1 MKKIE
6 ICAPAG
12 NLPSLKAAVDNGA
25 DAVYMGYSGDTNLR
39 NFPALN
45 FTEDEVSKAIQ
56 YAHSK
61 GSKVYITVNAYPQE
75 KELPLAYN
83 VVDRAYDSG
92 ADAVIASDIAVLSYV
107 KDKYPEKRL
116 HLSVQAS
123 ASNAQAIEFC
133 RKHFGIKR
141 VVLPRVL
148 TVDEIAALKSQ
159 TGVELEI
166 FAMGLLCIN
175 SEGQCFLSSYLTSES
190 INTYGACSHPKFINF
205 EEDEDEGVMKILSGS
220 VLLNKC
226 SSMEEMAYPTPC
238 KGRYYNSATGQLNY
252 SIQDP
257 ESLNVLEILPEIIR
271 TGIDSIKI
279 EGRQRSR
286 IYVEKVVRAFREVV
300 DKYYDEG
307 YSRTDSSDG
316 RQDLQSL
323 FEGLA
328 PSVGCY
334 KGK

>member
-25 DAVYMGYSGDTNLR
+25 DAVYMGFSGDTNLR

-45 FTEDEVSKAIQ
+45 FTEDEVYKAIQ
-56 YAHSK
+56 YAHSRK
-61 GSKVYITVNAYPQE
+61 RKVYITVNAYPQE

-83 VVDRAYDSG
+83 VVDRAYEFG

-107 KDKYPEKRL
+107 KEKYPEKRV

-123 ASNAQAIEFC
+123 ASNVQAIEFY

-148 TVDEIAALKSQ
+148 TVDEIAALRSQ
-159 TGVELEI
+159 TSVELEI

-190 INTYGACSHPKFINF
+190 INTYGACCQPKFINF
-205 EEDEDEGVMKILSGS
+205 QEDEDEGVMKMLSGCI
-220 VLLNKC
+220 LLNKC
-226 SSMEEMAYPTPC
+226 SSWRMWP
-238 KGRYYNSATGQLNY
+238 
-252 SIQDP
+252 
-257 ESLNVLEILPEIIR
+257 ILLHVRGVII
-271 TGIDSIKI
+271 T
-279 EGRQRSR
+279 
-286 IYVEKVVRAFREVV
+286 
-300 DKYYDEG
+300 
-307 YSRTDSSDG
+307 
-316 RQDLQSL
+316 LQQGS
-323 FEGLA
+323 
-328 PSVGCY
+328 
-334 KGK
+334 

>member
-1 MKKIE
+1 VKKIE

-45 FTEDEVSKAIQ
+45 FTEDEVCKAIQ

-61 GSKVYITVNAYPQE
+61 ARRVYITVNAYPQE

-92 ADAVIASDIAVLSYV
+92 ADAIIASDIAVLSYV
-107 KDKYPEKRL
+107 KEKYPEKRL

-148 TVDEIAALKSQ
+148 TVDEITALRGQ
-159 TGVELEI
+159 TNVELEI

-190 INTYGACSHPKFINF
+190 INTYGACSHPKFISF
-205 EEDEDEGVMKILSGS
+205 QEDEGEGVTKILSGR

-226 SSMEEMAYPTPC
+226 TSIEDVAYPTPC
-238 KGRYYNSATGQLNY
+238 KGRYYNSATGELNY

-271 TGIDSIKI
+271 SGIDSIKI

-286 IYVEKVVRAFREVV
+286 MYVEKVVRAFREAV
-300 DKYYDEG
+300 DKYYDGG
-307 YSRTDSSDG
+307 YSGTGSETG
-316 RQDLQSL
+316 QELQSL

>member
-1 MKKIE
+1 MRKIE

-148 TVDEIAALKSQ
+148 TVDEIAALRSQ
-159 TGVELEI
+159 TSVELEI

-238 KGRYYNSATGQLNY
+238 KGRYYNSATGELNY

-271 TGIDSIKI
+271 TGIASIKI

-286 IYVEKVVRAFREVV
+286 IYVEKVVRAFREAV

-307 YSRTDSSDG
+307 DSRTDSRAE

>member
-1 MKKIE
+1 MRKIE

-25 DAVYMGYSGDTNLR
+25 DAVYMGFSGDTNLR

-45 FTEDEVSKAIQ
+45 FTDDEVCKAIK
-56 YAHSK
+56 YAHSRK
-61 GSKVYITVNAYPQE
+61 SRVYITVNAYPQQR
-75 KELPLAYN
+75 ELPLAYQ
-83 VVDRAYDSG
+83 VVDRAYEYG

-107 KDKYPEKRL
+107 REKYPDKRL

-123 ASNAQAIEFC
+123 ASNAHAIEFC
-133 RKHFGIKR
+133 RRHFGIKR

-148 TVDEIAALKSQ
+148 TIEEIRALRERTS
-159 TGVELEI
+159 VELEI
-166 FAMGLLCIN
+166 FALGLLCIN

-205 EEDEDEGVMKILSGS
+205 EEDEDEGIMKILSGS

-238 KGRYYNSATGQLNY
+238 KGRYHNTATGELGY

-271 TGIDSIKI
+271 SGIDSIKI

-286 IYVEKVVRAFREVV
+286 TYVEKVVRTFREAV
-300 DKYYDEG
+300 DRYYDNGVPRAGSGAGEE
-307 YSRTDSSDG
+307 
-316 RQDLQSL
+316 LQSL

-328 PSVGCY
+328 PSAGCY

>member
-25 DAVYMGYSGDTNLR
+25 DAVYMGFSGDTNLR

-45 FTEDEVSKAIQ
+45 FTEDEVCKAIQ

-61 GSKVYITVNAYPQE
+61 GRKVYITVNAYPQE

-83 VVDRAYDSG
+83 VVDRAYNSG

-107 KDKYPEKRL
+107 KEKYPEKRL

-148 TVDEIAALKSQ
+148 TVDEIAALRKQ
-159 TGVELEI
+159 TSVELEI

-205 EEDEDEGVMKILSGS
+205 EEDEDDGVMKILSGG

-226 SSMEEMAYPTPC
+226 SSMEEVAYPTPC
-238 KGRYYNSATGQLNY
+238 KGRYYNTATGELNY

-257 ESLNVLEILPEIIR
+257 ESLNVLDILPEIIR

-286 IYVEKVVRAFREVV
+286 IYVEKVVRTFREAV
-300 DKYYDEG
+300 DKYYDNG
-307 YSRTDSSDG
+307 YG
-316 RQDLQSL
+316 RIDPGAGQDLQLL
-323 FEGLA
+323 FEGLS

>member
-1 MKKIE
+1 MRKIE

-12 NLPSLKAAVDNGA
+12 NLPSLKAAVDSGA
-25 DAVYMGYSGDTNLR
+25 DAVYMGFSGDTNLR

-45 FTEDEVSKAIQ
+45 FTEDEVCKAIH
-56 YAHSK
+56 YAHSR
-61 GSKVYITVNAYPQE
+61 GRKVYITVNAYPQE
-75 KELPLAYN
+75 KELQLAYN
-83 VVDRAYDSG
+83 VVDRAYESG

-107 KDKYPEKRL
+107 REKYPEKRL

-123 ASNAQAIEFC
+123 ASNVQAIEFC

-148 TVDEIAALKSQ
+148 TVDEIAALRSR

-175 SEGQCFLSSYLTSES
+175 GEGQCFLSSYLTSES
-190 INTYGACSHPKFINF
+190 INTYGACSHPKFISF
-205 EEDEDEGVMKILSGS
+205 EEDEDEGVMKILSGR

-226 SSMEEMAYPTPC
+226 SSVEEVAYPTPC
-238 KGRYYNSATGQLNY
+238 KGRYYNTATGELNY

-286 IYVEKVVRAFREVV
+286 TYVEKVVRAFREAV
-300 DKYYDEG
+300 DRYYDEG
-307 YSRTDSSDG
+307 NSVTDARTG
-316 RQDLQSL
+316 QELQSL